1 MYLHLRNRWLKAY
14 PSWAAGPCSHRV
26 ANSLRFYVSFAAVY

>member
-1 MYLHLRNRWLKAY
+1 MYLHLLNRWLKAY
-14 PSWAAGPCSHRV
+14 PSWAAGPCSRV